1 MPYHGKTL
9 IGLTGNIACGK
20 STVLRQLREL
30 GAHTIDADMLI
41 HAILRKGEPAYWPV
55 ITEFG
60 PGILDAE
67 GEIDRR
73 ALGRIVFADPERL
86 RKLEE
91 IEHPI
96 VRRVIDQEIGDA
108 QESVVALDAIK
119 LIESGWAD
127 KCDVVWVVT
136 CPRDQQIE
144 RLMQTRGYTPEE
156 AEMRIGSQS
165 AQEEKVRR
173 ANVVIDNA
181 GTIEE
186 LHRQVLE
193 AWEAVEVGGQ
203 GPGIRDQGS
212 EVREKGAEPEVED
225 AGVEVVDQ

>member
-30 GAHTIDADMLI
+30 GAYTIDADMLI

-60 PGILDAE
+60 PSILDTE

-73 ALGRIVFADPERL
+73 ALGRIVFADPEKL
-86 RKLEE
+86 RRLEE

-108 QESVVALDAIK
+108 QEPVVALDAIK

-136 CPRDQQIE
+136 CPLDQQIE
-144 RLMQTRGYTPEE
+144 RLMQTRGYSPEE
-156 AEMRIGSQS
+156 AQMRIGSQS

-181 GTIEE
+181 GTLEE

-193 AWEAVEVGGQ
+193 AWEAIGV
-203 GPGIRDQGS
+203 RDQGS
-212 EVREKGAEPEVED
+212 GVGAQVSEVRELGTAPEIQD

>member
-30 GAHTIDADMLI
+30 GAYTIDADMLI

-108 QESVVALDAIK
+108 QEPVVALDAIK

-144 RLMQTRGYTPEE
+144 RLMQTRGYTPDE

-165 AQEEKVRR
+165 AQEEKAQR
-173 ANVVIDNA
+173 ANLVIDNA
-181 GTIEE
+181 GTPEE
-186 LHRQVLE
+186 LRQQVLE
-193 AWEAVEVGGQ
+193 AWEALEVGGR
-203 GPGIRDQGS
+203 GSGVRDQGS
-212 EVREKGAEPEVED
+212 EVRGQAVEPEVQDDE
-225 AGVEVVDQ
+225 VEVIDQ